1 MIDQYDLLN
10 SSDIVISYTA
20 VVSESAQTGDDV
32 SNEAWVTWDGGESNT
47 DKTPGAVGGDTPE
60 TGGTGTTLFTIGGG
74 AMLAAAG
81 TLFVISR
88 RKGSR

>member
-1 MIDQYDLLN
+1 MLGEA
-10 SSDIVISYTA
+10 SV
-20 VVSESAQTGDDV
+20 VVSYDANVTASSGAIQNSAYVNDSNVDTVTGTV
-32 SNEAWVTWDGGESNT
+32 G
-47 DKTPGAVGGDTPE
+47 GGDTPE